1 MTTLISETF
10 AKLKSENRMAFMP
23 FITAGDPDLATTVDV
38 LKELSRQGVDLIE
51 VGFPYSDPIADGPV
65 IQESYTRALNNGF
78 HVHDLF
84 EALKALSADESV
96 NLPALVGMVS
106 YAIIFRYGAERF
118 LKEAADAGFSGLIV
132 PDLPGDE
139 AGEFVELTKA
149 AQLDLVQLVS
159 PLTPEDRTKR
169 IVQSA
174 SGFIYCI
181 AVAGTTGVRDELPA
195 ELTAHLE
202 SLRSLTDLPLAV
214 GFGISKPEHVDTLRG
229 KADGFIIGSAIVK
242 QFAAFSD
249 PDQTREA
256 VIASIGKYAGEM
268 AAATKG

>member
-1 MTTLISETF
+1 MTTSISEKF
-10 AKLKSENRMAFMP
+10 AQVRSENRMAFMP
-23 FITAGDPDLATTVDV
+23 FITAGDPDLDTTVAV
-38 LKELSRQGVDLIE
+38 LKELAHRGVDLIE

-84 EALKALSADESV
+84 EALKTLSADPSIT
-96 NLPALVGMVS
+96 LPPLVGMVS
-106 YAIIFRYGAERF
+106 YAIIFRYGSDKF
-118 LKEAADAGFSGLIV
+118 LNEAKAAGFSGLIV

-139 AGEFVELTKA
+139 AQELAEKTKA
-149 AQLDLVQLVS
+149 VKLDLVQLVS
-159 PLTPEDRTKR
+159 PLTPENRTKR
-169 IVQSA
+169 IVQVA

-181 AVAGTTGVRDELPA
+181 SVAGTTGVRDELPP

-214 GFGISKPEHVDTLRG
+214 GFGISNPNHVNTLRG

-249 PDQTREA
+249 PAQNRDA
-256 VIASIGKYAGEM
+256 VLKAIGDYAGEM

>member
-1 MTTLISETF
+1 
-10 AKLKSENRMAFMP
+10 
-23 FITAGDPDLATTVDV
+23 
-38 LKELSRQGVDLIE
+38 
-51 VGFPYSDPIADGPV
+51 
-65 IQESYTRALNNGF
+65 
-78 HVHDLF
+78 
-84 EALKALSADESV
+84 
-96 NLPALVGMVS
+96 MVS
-106 YAIIFRYGAERF
+106 YAIIFRYGADQF
-118 LKEAADAGFSGLIV
+118 LNEASAAGFSGLIV

-139 AGEFVELTKA
+139 AKEFSEKTQA
-149 AQLDLVQLVS
+149 TNLDLVQLVS

-181 AVAGTTGVRDELPA
+181 SVAGTTGVRDELPA

-202 SLRSLTDLPLAV
+202 SLRHLTDLPLAV

-249 PDQTREA
+249 PSQTHAE
-256 VIASIGKYAGEM
+256 VIESIGNYASEM
-268 AAATKG
+268 MTATKG

>member
-1 MTTLISETF
+1 
-10 AKLKSENRMAFMP
+10 MAFMP
-23 FITAGDPDLATTVDV
+23 FITAGDPDLETTVAV
-38 LKELSRQGVDLIE
+38 LKELAQRGVDLIE

-84 EALKALSADESV
+84 EALKALSEDSSV
-96 NLPALVGMVS
+96 TLPPLVGMVS
-106 YAIIFRYGAERF
+106 YAIIFRYGAEKF
-118 LKEAADAGFSGLIV
+118 LQEAEAAGFSGLIV

-139 AGEFVELTKA
+139 APEFAEKTKTA
-149 AQLDLVQLVS
+149 NLDLIQLVS

-169 IVQSA
+169 IVQAA

-181 AVAGTTGVRDELPA
+181 SVAGTTGVRDELPE
-195 ELTAHLE
+195 ELTAHLK
-202 SLRSLTDLPLAV
+202 SLRNLTDLPLAV
-214 GFGISKPEHVDTLRG
+214 GFGISHPKHVDTLRG

-249 PDQTREA
+249 PSQTA
-256 VIASIGKYAGEM
+256 KDVITAIGDYAAEM
-268 AAATKG
+268 VAATKG